1 MSLTEKKFKVFYT
14 EQNDYREVSFVPEMV
29 GGKEVYNV
37 KNSLGKHCGYVTE
50 AFLDALIRISD
61 NKDAHLTNNFMIRGL
76 EDEKKYINYLGRRI
90 ILDAPGLIDM
100 LFCKFVNLR
109 PTVYFDDTD
118 VEPLT
123 VIVNSKFDIKN
134 SNSVLDIKT
143 NNNMIDVGSLKIYNV
158 GKDINTINLWKI
170 SGENTN
176 GERATID
183 LNLATNRVGNLNI
196 DGFYGE
202 SAFGGPYLKLKCT
215 NEEVAPD
222 VTILGYTIDGNT
234 NDKSE
239 AGYIHF
245 ETAGEFA
252 AREGRAYMPKTYAFN
267 GKEPSRIVSKKDGI
281 FLMNSNITLKSEDDL
296 NPVSLVTNGKILLKE
311 TDAVLT
317 GKNDIDGIFRC
328 DPTAKQTRKSSVW
341 MRDVA
346 SESGI
351 YLKSKNS
358 SECIFR
364 LGNSYLSNGEKDIVM
379 KGEVSLVGVRL
390 NNEIK
395 FKELTLENVNI
406 RYSILN
412 NISDLKNAKISN
424 SEVEN
429 FNLTNKSKD
438 TQSFCFG
445 LGTIGYNDINEF
457 YSPKEGADID
467 KTIYS
472 SIKNTSVTLWEGDW
486 FHDKVGKKVYI
497 SNTIIEGDCTIETKY
512 GNRNKAIPITI
523 ENSSLSRGYFSFGK
537 DDNKPISII
546 NSEIAYNVEAINLEL
561 IKTSA
566 IKGPVRFNGVTTIE
580 DAMIDKVNFKDGKVT
595 SIVGGNYVSNGETI
609 DGSSY
614 VLNSENTKAGKI
626 TEDLELL

>member
-1 MSLTEKKFKVFYT
+1 MSLEPKTFKVNNIET
-14 EQNDYREVSFVPEMV
+14 KDYDDVHFIPAVV
-29 GGKEVYNV
+29 DDKEVYEV
-37 KNSLGKHCGYVTE
+37 KNSSNIHCGYVTE
-50 AFLDALIRISD
+50 AFLEALTKLNDDQGRL
-61 NKDAHLTNNFMIRGL
+61 NQNFTVKNTQEWEGDITLLSR
-76 EDEKKYINYLGRRI
+76 KI
-90 ILDAPGLIDM
+90 ILDAPKEPSKILVQG
-100 LFCKFVNLR
+100 VVLR
-109 PTVYFDDTD
+109 PTIYPEEIEKDNKA
-118 VEPLT
+118 LT
-123 VIVNSKFDIKN
+123 IATTSFRVMSPFCP
-134 SNSVLDIKT
+134 LDIKV
-143 NNNMIDVGSLKIYNV
+143 NHDSIEAESFSIVRVGGTADKSV
-158 GKDINTINLWKI
+158 
-170 SGENTN
+170 
-176 GERATID
+176 TID
-183 LNLATNRVGNLNI
+183 LDLATNKVGDLNI

-222 VTILGYTIDGNT
+222 ITILGYTIDGNT

-252 AREGRAYMPKTYAFN
+252 AREGRAYMPKTYALN
-267 GKEPSRIVSKKDGI
+267 GKEPSQIVSKKDGI

-296 NPVSLVTNGKILLKE
+296 SPVSLVTNGKILLKE

-341 MRDVA
+341 MRYVA

-364 LGNSYLSNGEKDIVM
+364 LGNSYLSNGEKDIVI
-379 KGEVSLVGVRL
+379 KGESSLVGVRL
-390 NNEIK
+390 DNSMK
-395 FKELTLENVNI
+395 SKELTLENVNI
-406 RYSILN
+406 RYSILS
-412 NISDLKNAKISN
+412 NISDLKNAKIAN

-429 FNLTNKSKD
+429 FSLTNKSKD

-445 LGTIGYNDINEF
+445 LGTTNYNDINEF

-472 SIKNTSVTLWEGDW
+472 SIKNTSVTLWDGDW

-546 NSEIAYNVEAINLEL
+546 NSEIAYNVDAINLDL
-561 IKTSA
+561 IEASV
-566 IKGPVRFNGVTTIE
+566 IKGPVRFNGVTEIKDT
-580 DAMIDKVNFKDGKVT
+580 MIDQVNFEDSKINKIEGGSYLANGKIIEGSEHTKTGKV
-595 SIVGGNYVSNGETI
+595 
-609 DGSSY
+609 
-614 VLNSENTKAGKI
+614 

>member
-1 MSLTEKKFKVFYT
+1 MSLEPKTFKVNNIET
-14 EQNDYREVSFVPEMV
+14 KDYDDVHFIPAIVD
-29 GGKEVYNV
+29 GKEVYEV
-37 KNSLGKHCGYVTE
+37 KNSSNLHCGYVTE
-50 AFLDALIRISD
+50 AFLEALIKVSD
-61 NKDAHLTNNFMIRGL
+61 EDGKLNQNFAVNNTQEWTGDVTLLSR
-76 EDEKKYINYLGRRI
+76 KI
-90 ILDAPGLIDM
+90 ILDAPKEPSKILVQG
-100 LFCKFVNLR
+100 VVLR
-109 PTVYFDDTD
+109 PTIYP
-118 VEPLT
+118 EEMENKALT
-123 VIVNSKFDIKN
+123 IATNGCFRIMSPFCP
-134 SNSVLDIKT
+134 LDIKV
-143 NNNMIDVGSLKIYNV
+143 NHNFIEAESFSIVRVGGTADKSV
-158 GKDINTINLWKI
+158 
-170 SGENTN
+170 
-176 GERATID
+176 TID
-183 LNLATNRVGNLNI
+183 LDLATNRVGDLNI

-202 SAFGGPYLKLKCT
+202 SAFGGPYFKLKCT

-222 VTILGYTIDGNT
+222 ITILGYTIDGNT

-245 ETAGEFA
+245 EAAGEFA
-252 AREGRAYMPKTYAFN
+252 AREGRAYIPKSYGLN

-281 FLMNSNITLKSEDDL
+281 FLMNSNITLKSDDDL
-296 NPVSLVTNGKILLKE
+296 SPVSLIANGKILLKE
-311 TDAVLT
+311 TDMVLT
-317 GKNDIDGIFRC
+317 GESDIDGIFRC

-364 LGNSYLSNGEKDIVM
+364 LGNSYLNNGEKDIVI
-379 KGEVSLVGVRL
+379 KGESSLVGVRL
-390 NNEIK
+390 DNSMK
-395 FKELTLENVNI
+395 SKELTLENVNI

-429 FNLTNKSKD
+429 FSLTNKSKNAD
-438 TQSFCFG
+438 SFCFG

-472 SIKNTSVTLWEGDW
+472 SIKNTSVTLWDGDW

-523 ENSSLSRGYFSFGK
+523 ENSSLSRGYFSFVK
-537 DDNKPISII
+537 NDDKSISII
-546 NSEIAYNVEAINLEL
+546 NSEIAYNVDAINLDL
-561 IKTSA
+561 IEASV
-566 IKGPVRFNGVTTIE
+566 IKGPVRFNGVREIK
-580 DAMIDKVNFKDGKVT
+580 DAMIDQVNFEDSKINKIEGGSYLANGK
-595 SIVGGNYVSNGETI
+595 TI
-609 DGSSY
+609 EG
-614 VLNSENTKAGKI
+614 SENTKTGKI

>member
-1 MSLTEKKFKVFYT
+1 MSLEPKTFKVNNIEKK
-14 EQNDYREVSFVPEMV
+14 DYDDVHFIPAIVDD
-29 GGKEVYNV
+29 KEVYEV
-37 KNSLGKHCGYVTE
+37 KNSSNIHCGYVTE
-50 AFLDALIRISD
+50 AFLEALTKVNDEEGRV
-61 NKDAHLTNNFMIRGL
+61 NRNFVVRQTQEWAGDITLSKGGDITLLNR
-76 EDEKKYINYLGRRI
+76 KI
-90 ILDAPGLIDM
+90 ILDAPKDPSKILVQGI
-100 LFCKFVNLR
+100 VLR
-109 PTVYFDDTD
+109 PTIYP
-118 VEPLT
+118 EEMENKALT
-123 VIVNSKFDIKN
+123 IATNGCFRIMSPFCP
-134 SNSVLDIKT
+134 LDIKV
-143 NNNMIDVGSLKIYNV
+143 NHDSLEAEAFSIVRVGGTADKSV
-158 GKDINTINLWKI
+158 
-170 SGENTN
+170 
-176 GERATID
+176 TID
-183 LNLATNRVGNLNI
+183 LDLARNKVGDLNI
-196 DGFYGE
+196 DGLYGK

-222 VTILGYTIDGNT
+222 ITILGYTIDGNT

-252 AREGRAYMPKTYAFN
+252 AREGRAYIPKSYGLN
-267 GKEPSRIVSKKDGI
+267 GKEPSKIVSKKDGI
-281 FLMNSNITLKSEDDL
+281 FLMNSNITLKSDDDL
-296 NPVSLVTNGKILLKE
+296 SPVSLVTNGKILLKE
-311 TDAVLT
+311 TDMVLT

-364 LGNSYLSNGEKDIVM
+364 LGNSYLSNGEKDIVI

-395 FKELTLENVNI
+395 SKELTLENVNI
-406 RYSILN
+406 RYSILK

-429 FNLTNKSKD
+429 LTLTNKSKD

-445 LGTIGYNDINEF
+445 IGTTNYNDINEF

-472 SIKNTSVTLWEGDW
+472 SMKNTKITLWEGDW
-486 FHDKVGKKVYI
+486 FHDKVGKGLNI
-497 SNTIIEGDCTIETKY
+497 SNSVIEGDYTIETKY
-512 GNRNKAIPITI
+512 RNRNKAVPINI
-523 ENSSLSRGYFSFGK
+523 ENSSLARGFLYIEKDFSV
-537 DDNKPISII
+537 DDKPILIT
-546 NSEIAYNVEAINLEL
+546 NSDIDYNVDAINLDL
-561 IKTSA
+561 IEASV
-566 IKGPVRFNGVTTIE
+566 IKGPVRFNGVREIKDTMIDQVNFEDSKINKIEGGSYLANGKTIE
-580 DAMIDKVNFKDGKVT
+580 GR
-595 SIVGGNYVSNGETI
+595 
-609 DGSSY
+609 
-614 VLNSENTKAGKI
+614 ENTKTGKI

>member
-1 MSLTEKKFKVFYT
+1 MSLKQQTFKVSNIET
-14 EQNDYREVSFVPEMV
+14 KDYDDVHFIPAIVD
-29 GGKEVYNV
+29 GKEVYEV
-37 KNSLGKHCGYVTE
+37 KNSSNLHCGYVTE
-50 AFLDALIRISD
+50 AFLEALIKVSD
-61 NKDAHLTNNFMIRGL
+61 EDGKLNQNFAVNNTQEWTGDVTLLSR
-76 EDEKKYINYLGRRI
+76 KI
-90 ILDAPGLIDM
+90 ILDAPKEPNKILVQGI
-100 LFCKFVNLR
+100 VLR
-109 PTVYFDDTD
+109 PTIYPEEIEKDNKA
-118 VEPLT
+118 LT
-123 VIVNSKFDIKN
+123 IATGCFRIMSPFCP
-134 SNSVLDIKT
+134 LDIKV
-143 NNNMIDVGSLKIYNV
+143 NHDFIEAESFSIVRVGGTADKSV
-158 GKDINTINLWKI
+158 
-170 SGENTN
+170 
-176 GERATID
+176 TID
-183 LNLATNRVGNLNI
+183 LDLATNRVGDLNI

-222 VTILGYTIDGNT
+222 ITILGYTIDGNT

-245 ETAGEFA
+245 ETASEFA
-252 AREGRAYMPKTYAFN
+252 AREGRAYIPKSYGLN
-267 GKEPSRIVSKKDGI
+267 GKEPSQIVSKKDGI
-281 FLMNSNITLKSEDDL
+281 FLMNSNITLKSDDDL
-296 NPVSLVTNGKILLKE
+296 SPVSLVTNGKILLKE
-311 TDAVLT
+311 TDMVLT
-317 GKNDIDGIFRC
+317 GNSDIDGIFRC

-364 LGNSYLSNGEKDIVM
+364 LGDSYFNNGEKDIVI
-379 KGEVSLVGVRL
+379 KGESSLVGVRL
-390 NNEIK
+390 DNEIK
-395 FKELTLENVNI
+395 SKELTLENVNI

-429 FNLTNKSKD
+429 FNLINKSKNTD
-438 TQSFCFG
+438 SFCFG
-445 LGTIGYNDINEF
+445 LGTIAYNDINEF

-472 SIKNTSVTLWEGDW
+472 SIKNTSATLWDGDW

-512 GNRNKAIPITI
+512 RGRNKTIPLNI
-523 ENSSLSRGYFSFGK
+523 ENSSLSRGYFSFEK
-537 DDNKPISII
+537 DNNKPISIT
-546 NSEIAYNVEAINLEL
+546 NSEIAYNVKAINLES

-566 IKGPVRFNGVTTIE
+566 IKGPVRFSGVTTIE
-580 DAMIDKVNFKDGKVT
+580 DAMIDKVNFEDGKVT

>member
-1 MSLTEKKFKVFYT
+1 MSLEPKTFKVNNIET
-14 EQNDYREVSFVPEMV
+14 KDYDEVHFIPAIVDD
-29 GGKEVYNV
+29 KEVYEV
-37 KNSLGKHCGYVTE
+37 KNSSNIHCGYVTE
-50 AFLDALIRISD
+50 AFLEALIKVSD
-61 NKDAHLTNNFMIRGL
+61 EDGKLNQNFAVNNTQEWTGDVTLLSR
-76 EDEKKYINYLGRRI
+76 KI
-90 ILDAPGLIDM
+90 ILDAPKEPSKILVQG
-100 LFCKFVNLR
+100 VVLR
-109 PTVYFDDTD
+109 PTIYP
-118 VEPLT
+118 EEMENKALT
-123 VIVNSKFDIKN
+123 IATNGCFRIMSPFCP
-134 SNSVLDIKT
+134 LDIKV
-143 NNNMIDVGSLKIYNV
+143 NHNFIEAESFSIVRVGGTADKRV
-158 GKDINTINLWKI
+158 
-170 SGENTN
+170 
-176 GERATID
+176 TID
-183 LNLATNRVGNLNI
+183 LDLATNRVGDLNI
-196 DGFYGE
+196 DGFYGK

-222 VTILGYTIDGNT
+222 ITIFGYTIDGNT

-252 AREGRAYMPKTYAFN
+252 AREGRAYIPKSYGLN
-267 GKEPSRIVSKKDGI
+267 GKEPSKIVSKKDGI

-296 NPVSLVTNGKILLKE
+296 NPVSLVANEKILLKE
-311 TDAVLT
+311 TDVVLT
-317 GKNDIDGIFRC
+317 GKSDIDGIFRC

-395 FKELTLENVNI
+395 SKELTLENVNI

-412 NISDLKNAKISN
+412 NISDLKNAKIAN

-429 FNLTNKSKD
+429 FSLTNKSKD
-438 TQSFCFG
+438 THSFCFG

-472 SIKNTSVTLWEGDW
+472 SIKNTSVTLWDGDW

-546 NSEIAYNVEAINLEL
+546 NSEIAYNVDAINLDL
-561 IKTSA
+561 IEASV
-566 IKGPVRFNGVTTIE
+566 IKGSVRFNGVREIK
-580 DAMIDKVNFKDGKVT
+580 DAMIDQVNFEDSKINKIEGGSYLANGK
-595 SIVGGNYVSNGETI
+595 TI
-609 DGSSY
+609 EG
-614 VLNSENTKAGKI
+614 SENTKTGKI

>member
-1 MSLTEKKFKVFYT
+1 MENKALTIATNGCFRIMS
-14 EQNDYREVSFVPEMV
+14 P
-29 GGKEVYNV
+29 
-37 KNSLGKHCGYVTE
+37 
-50 AFLDALIRISD
+50 
-61 NKDAHLTNNFMIRGL
+61 
-76 EDEKKYINYLGRRI
+76 
-90 ILDAPGLIDM
+90 
-100 LFCKFVNLR
+100 FC
-109 PTVYFDDTD
+109 P
-118 VEPLT
+118 
-123 VIVNSKFDIKN
+123 
-134 SNSVLDIKT
+134 LDIKV
-143 NNNMIDVGSLKIYNV
+143 NHDFIEAESFSIVRVGGTADKSV
-158 GKDINTINLWKI
+158 
-170 SGENTN
+170 
-176 GERATID
+176 TID
-183 LNLATNRVGNLNI
+183 LDLATNRVGDLNI

-222 VTILGYTIDGNT
+222 ITILGYTIDGNT

-252 AREGRAYMPKTYAFN
+252 AREGRAYIPKSYGLN

-281 FLMNSNITLKSEDDL
+281 FLMNSNITLKSDDDL
-296 NPVSLVTNGKILLKE
+296 SPVSLVANGKILLKE

-317 GKNDIDGIFRC
+317 GKSDIDGIFRC

-364 LGNSYLSNGEKDIVM
+364 LGNSYLNNGEKDIVI
-379 KGEVSLVGVRL
+379 KGESSLVGVRL
-390 NNEIK
+390 DNSMK
-395 FKELTLENVNI
+395 SKELTLENVNI

-429 FNLTNKSKD
+429 FSLINKSKNTD
-438 TQSFCFG
+438 SFCFG

-457 YSPKEGADID
+457 YSPKEGADTD

-472 SIKNTSVTLWEGDW
+472 SIKNTSVTLWDGDW

-512 GNRNKAIPITI
+512 GNRNKSIPITI

-546 NSEIAYNVEAINLEL
+546 NSEIAYNVDAINLDL
-561 IKTSA
+561 IEASV
-566 IKGPVRFNGVTTIE
+566 IKGPVRFNGVREIKDTMIDQVNFEDSKINKIEGGSYLANGKTIE
-580 DAMIDKVNFKDGKVT
+580 G
-595 SIVGGNYVSNGETI
+595 
-609 DGSSY
+609 
-614 VLNSENTKAGKI
+614 SENTKTGKV
-626 TEDLELL
+626 TNELEIL

>member
-1 MSLTEKKFKVFYT
+1 MSLKQQTFKVSNIET
-14 EQNDYREVSFVPEMV
+14 KDYDDVHFIPAIVD
-29 GGKEVYNV
+29 GKEVYEV
-37 KNSLGKHCGYVTE
+37 INSSNLHCGYVTE
-50 AFLDALIRISD
+50 AFLEALIKVSD
-61 NKDAHLTNNFMIRGL
+61 EDGKLNQNFAVNNTQEWTGDVTLLSR
-76 EDEKKYINYLGRRI
+76 KI
-90 ILDAPGLIDM
+90 ILDAPKEPSKILVQG
-100 LFCKFVNLR
+100 VVLR
-109 PTVYFDDTD
+109 PTIYP
-118 VEPLT
+118 EEMENKALT
-123 VIVNSKFDIKN
+123 IATSSFRVMSPFCP
-134 SNSVLDIKT
+134 LDIKV
-143 NNNMIDVGSLKIYNV
+143 NHDFIEAESFSIVRVGGTADKSV
-158 GKDINTINLWKI
+158 
-170 SGENTN
+170 
-176 GERATID
+176 TID
-183 LNLATNRVGNLNI
+183 LDLATNRVGDLNI

-222 VTILGYTIDGNT
+222 ITILGYTIDGNT

-239 AGYIHF
+239 SGYIHF

-252 AREGRAYMPKTYAFN
+252 AREGRAYIPKSYGLN
-267 GKEPSRIVSKKDGI
+267 GKEPSRIASKKDGI
-281 FLMNSNITLKSEDDL
+281 FLMNSNITLKSDDDL
-296 NPVSLVTNGKILLKE
+296 SPVSLVTNGKILLKE
-311 TDAVLT
+311 TDMVLT
-317 GKNDIDGIFRC
+317 GKSDIDGIFRC
-328 DPTAKQTRKSSVW
+328 DPAAKQTRKSSVW

-390 NNEIK
+390 DNSMK
-395 FKELTLENVNI
+395 SKELTLENVNI

-429 FNLTNKSKD
+429 FSLTNKSKD

-445 LGTIGYNDINEF
+445 LGTIGYNDVNEF

-472 SIKNTSVTLWEGDW
+472 SIKNTKVTLWDGDW
-486 FHDKVGKKVYI
+486 FHDKVGKKVHI

-512 GNRNKAIPITI
+512 RNRNKAIPITI
-523 ENSSLSRGYFSFGK
+523 ENSSLSRGYFSFVKNDG
-537 DDNKPISII
+537 KPISII
-546 NSEIAYNVEAINLEL
+546 NSEIAYNVDAINLDL
-561 IKTSA
+561 IEASV
-566 IKGPVRFNGVTTIE
+566 IKGPVRFNGVTEIKDT
-580 DAMIDKVNFKDGKVT
+580 MIDQVNFEDSKINK
-595 SIVGGNYVSNGETI
+595 IEGGSYLANGQNT

-614 VLNSENTKAGKI
+614 AINGENTKAGKI
-626 TEDLELL
+626 TEDLEIL

>member
-1 MSLTEKKFKVFYT
+1 MSLEPKTFKVNNIET
-14 EQNDYREVSFVPEMV
+14 KDYDDVHFIPDIVDD
-29 GGKEVYNV
+29 KEVYEV
-37 KNSLGKHCGYVTE
+37 KNSANIHCGYVTE
-50 AFLDALIRISD
+50 AFLEE
-61 NKDAHLTNNFMIRGL
+61 LTKLNDEEGRVNRNFVVRQTQEWAGDITLSKGGDITLLSR
-76 EDEKKYINYLGRRI
+76 KIV
-90 ILDAPGLIDM
+90 LDAPKEPGKILVQGI
-100 LFCKFVNLR
+100 VLR
-109 PTVYFDDTD
+109 PTIYPR
-118 VEPLT
+118 EMENKALT
-123 VIVNSKFDIKN
+123 IATSCFRIM
-134 SNSVLDIKT
+134 SPFCPLDIKV
-143 NNNMIDVGSLKIYNV
+143 NHDFIEAESFSIVRVGGTADKSV
-158 GKDINTINLWKI
+158 
-170 SGENTN
+170 
-176 GERATID
+176 TID
-183 LNLATNRVGNLNI
+183 LDLATNRVGDLNI

-215 NEEVAPD
+215 NEEVVPD
-222 VTILGYTIDGNT
+222 ITILGYTIDGNT

-252 AREGRAYMPKTYAFN
+252 AREGRAYIPKSYGLN

-281 FLMNSNITLKSEDDL
+281 FLMNSNITLKSDDDL
-296 NPVSLVTNGKILLKE
+296 SPVSLVANGKILLKE

-317 GKNDIDGIFRC
+317 GKSDIDGIFRC

-395 FKELTLENVNI
+395 SKELTLENVNI

-429 FNLTNKSKD
+429 FSLTNKSKD

-445 LGTIGYNDINEF
+445 LGTTNYNDINEF

-472 SIKNTSVTLWEGDW
+472 SIKNTKITLWEGDW
-486 FHDKVGKKVYI
+486 FHDKVGKGLDI
-497 SNTIIEGDCTIETKY
+497 SNSVIEGNYTIETKY
-512 GNRNKAIPITI
+512 RNRNKALPINI
-523 ENSSLSRGYFSFGK
+523 ENSSLARGFLYIEKDFSV
-537 DDNKPISII
+537 DDKPISII
-546 NSEIAYNVEAINLEL
+546 NSDIDYNVDAINLDL
-561 IKTSA
+561 IEASV
-566 IKGPVRFNGVTTIE
+566 IKGAVRFNGVREIK
-580 DAMIDKVNFKDGKVT
+580 DAMIDQVNFEDSKINK
-595 SIVGGNYVSNGETI
+595 IEGGSYVYNGQTT

-614 VLNSENTKAGKI
+614 VVNGENTKAGKI

>member
-1 MSLTEKKFKVFYT
+1 MSLEPKTFKVNNIET
-14 EQNDYREVSFVPEMV
+14 KDYDDVHFIPAMV
-29 GGKEVYNV
+29 DDKEVYEV
-37 KNSLGKHCGYVTE
+37 KNSSNIHCGYVTE
-50 AFLDALIRISD
+50 AFLEALTKVNDDQGRV
-61 NKDAHLTNNFMIRGL
+61 NRNFVVRQTQEWAGDITLSKGGDITLLSR
-76 EDEKKYINYLGRRI
+76 KI
-90 ILDAPGLIDM
+90 ILDAPKDPSKILVQGI
-100 LFCKFVNLR
+100 VLR
-109 PTVYFDDTD
+109 PTIYPDEMDNKA
-118 VEPLT
+118 LT
-123 VIVNSKFDIKN
+123 IATGCFRIMSPFCP
-134 SNSVLDIKT
+134 LDIKV
-143 NNNMIDVGSLKIYNV
+143 NHDSLEAEAFSIVRVGGTADKSV
-158 GKDINTINLWKI
+158 
-170 SGENTN
+170 
-176 GERATID
+176 TID
-183 LNLATNRVGNLNI
+183 LDLATNKVGDLNI

-202 SAFGGPYLKLKCT
+202 SAFGGPYFKLKCT

-222 VTILGYTIDGNT
+222 ITIFGYTIDGNT

-252 AREGRAYMPKTYAFN
+252 AREGRAYMPKTYALN

-281 FLMNSNITLKSEDDL
+281 FLMNSNITLKSDDDL
-296 NPVSLVTNGKILLKE
+296 SPVSLVTNGKILLKE

-317 GKNDIDGIFRC
+317 GKSDIDGIFRC

-390 NNEIK
+390 DNSMK
-395 FKELTLENVNI
+395 SKELTLENVNI
-406 RYSILN
+406 RYSILK

-429 FNLTNKSKD
+429 FNLINKSKNTD
-438 TQSFCFG
+438 SFCFG
-445 LGTIGYNDINEF
+445 LGTTNYNDINEF

-472 SIKNTSVTLWEGDW
+472 SIKNTKITLWEGDW
-486 FHDKVGKKVYI
+486 FHDKVGKGLNI
-497 SNTIIEGDCTIETKY
+497 SNSVIEGNYTIETIY
-512 GNRNKAIPITI
+512 RNRNKTVPINI
-523 ENSSLSRGYFSFGK
+523 ENSSLTRGALYIEKDFSV
-537 DDNKPISII
+537 DDKPISII
-546 NSEIAYNVEAINLEL
+546 NSDIDYNVDAINLDL
-561 IKTSA
+561 IEASV
-566 IKGPVRFNGVTTIE
+566 IKGAVRFNGGREIKDT
-580 DAMIDKVNFKDGKVT
+580 MIDQVNFEDSKINK
-595 SIVGGNYVSNGETI
+595 IEGGSYVSNGKTI
-609 DGSSY
+609 EGSDYLLDGK
-614 VLNSENTKAGKI
+614 NTKTGKV

>member
-1 MSLTEKKFKVFYT
+1 MSLEPKTFKVNNIET
-14 EQNDYREVSFVPEMV
+14 KDYDDVHFIPAIVDD
-29 GGKEVYNV
+29 KEVYEV
-37 KNSLGKHCGYVTE
+37 KNSSNIHCGYVTE
-50 AFLDALIRISD
+50 AFLEALTKVNDDQGRV
-61 NKDAHLTNNFMIRGL
+61 NRNFVVRQTQEWEGDITLSKGGDITLLSR
-76 EDEKKYINYLGRRI
+76 KI
-90 ILDAPGLIDM
+90 ILDAPKDPSKILVQGI
-100 LFCKFVNLR
+100 VLR
-109 PTVYFDDTD
+109 PTIYP
-118 VEPLT
+118 EEMENKALT
-123 VIVNSKFDIKN
+123 IATSCFRIM
-134 SNSVLDIKT
+134 SPFCPLDIKV
-143 NNNMIDVGSLKIYNV
+143 NHDSLEAEAFSIVRVGGTADKSV
-158 GKDINTINLWKI
+158 
-170 SGENTN
+170 
-176 GERATID
+176 TID
-183 LNLATNRVGNLNI
+183 LDLATNRVGDLNI

-222 VTILGYTIDGNT
+222 ITILGYTIDGNT

-296 NPVSLVTNGKILLKE
+296 NPVSLVANGKILLKE
-311 TDAVLT
+311 TDMVLT

-358 SECIFR
+358 NECIFR
-364 LGNSYLSNGEKDIVM
+364 LGNSYLNNGEKDIVI
-379 KGEVSLVGVRL
+379 KGESSLVGVRL
-390 NNEIK
+390 DNSMK
-395 FKELTLENVNI
+395 SKELTLENVNI

-429 FNLTNKSKD
+429 FSLTNKSKD
-438 TQSFCFG
+438 THSFCFG
-445 LGTIGYNDINEF
+445 LGTIAYNDINEF

-472 SIKNTSVTLWEGDW
+472 SIKNTKITLWEGDW
-486 FHDKVGKKVYI
+486 FHDKVGKGLYI
-497 SNTIIEGDCTIETKY
+497 SNSVIEGDYTIETIY
-512 GNRNKAIPITI
+512 RNRNKTVPINI
-523 ENSSLSRGYFSFGK
+523 ENSSLTRGALYIEKDFSV
-537 DDNKPISII
+537 DDKPISII
-546 NSEIAYNVEAINLEL
+546 NSDIDYNVAAINLDL
-561 IKTSA
+561 IEASV
-566 IKGPVRFNGVTTIE
+566 IKGGVRFNGAREIK
-580 DAMIDKVNFKDGKVT
+580 DAMIDQVNFEDSKINKIEGGSYLANGK
-595 SIVGGNYVSNGETI
+595 TI
-609 DGSSY
+609 EG
-614 VLNSENTKAGKI
+614 SENTKTGKV

>member
-1 MSLTEKKFKVFYT
+1 MSLKQQTFKVNNIEKK
-14 EQNDYREVSFVPEMV
+14 DYDDVHFIPAIVD
-29 GGKEVYNV
+29 GKEVYEV
-37 KNSLGKHCGYVTE
+37 KNSSNLHCGYVTE
-50 AFLDALIRISD
+50 AFFEALIKVSD
-61 NKDAHLTNNFMIRGL
+61 EDGKLNQNFAVNNTQEWTGDVTLLSR
-76 EDEKKYINYLGRRI
+76 KI
-90 ILDAPGLIDM
+90 ILDAPKEPSKILVQG
-100 LFCKFVNLR
+100 VVLR
-109 PTVYFDDTD
+109 PTIYP
-118 VEPLT
+118 EEIENKALT
-123 VIVNSKFDIKN
+123 IATSCFRIM
-134 SNSVLDIKT
+134 SPFCPLDIKV
-143 NNNMIDVGSLKIYNV
+143 NHDSLEAEAFSIVRVGGTADKSV
-158 GKDINTINLWKI
+158 
-170 SGENTN
+170 
-176 GERATID
+176 TID
-183 LNLATNRVGNLNI
+183 LDLATNKVGDLNI
-196 DGFYGE
+196 DGLYGE

-222 VTILGYTIDGNT
+222 ITILGYTIDGNT

-252 AREGRAYMPKTYAFN
+252 AREGRAYIPKSYGLN

-281 FLMNSNITLKSEDDL
+281 FLMNSNITLKSDDDL
-296 NPVSLVTNGKILLKE
+296 SPVSLVTNGKILLKE
-311 TDAVLT
+311 TDVVLT
-317 GKNDIDGIFRC
+317 GKSDIDGIFRC

-364 LGNSYLSNGEKDIVM
+364 LGNSYLSNGEKDIVI
-379 KGEVSLVGVRL
+379 KGESSLVGVRL
-390 NNEIK
+390 DNSMK
-395 FKELTLENVNI
+395 SKELTLENVNI
-406 RYSILN
+406 RYSILK

-429 FNLTNKSKD
+429 FSLTNKSKNAD
-438 TQSFCFG
+438 SFCFG

-472 SIKNTSVTLWEGDW
+472 SIKNTKITLWDGDW

-512 GNRNKAIPITI
+512 RNRNKAIPITI

-537 DDNKPISII
+537 DDNKPISIT
-546 NSEIAYNVEAINLEL
+546 NSEIAYNVDAINLDL
-561 IKTSA
+561 IEASV
-566 IKGPVRFNGVTTIE
+566 IKGPVRFNGVREIKDT
-580 DAMIDKVNFKDGKVT
+580 MIDQVNFEDSKINKIEGGSYLANGK
-595 SIVGGNYVSNGETI
+595 IIEG
-609 DGSSY
+609 
-614 VLNSENTKAGKI
+614 SENTKTGKI
-626 TEDLELL
+626 TEDLEIL

>member
-1 MSLTEKKFKVFYT
+1 MSLEPKTFKVNNIET
-14 EQNDYREVSFVPEMV
+14 KDYDDVHFIPAIVD
-29 GGKEVYNV
+29 GKEVYEV
-37 KNSLGKHCGYVTE
+37 KNISNIHCGYVTE
-50 AFLDALIRISD
+50 AFLEALTKVNDDQGRV
-61 NKDAHLTNNFMIRGL
+61 NRNFVVRQTQEWAGDITLSKGGDITLLSR
-76 EDEKKYINYLGRRI
+76 KI
-90 ILDAPGLIDM
+90 ILDAPKDPSKILVQGI
-100 LFCKFVNLR
+100 VLR
-109 PTVYFDDTD
+109 PTIYP
-118 VEPLT
+118 EEIENKALT
-123 VIVNSKFDIKN
+123 IATGCFRIMSPFCP
-134 SNSVLDIKT
+134 LDIKV
-143 NNNMIDVGSLKIYNV
+143 NHDFIEAEAFSIVRVGGTADKSV
-158 GKDINTINLWKI
+158 
-170 SGENTN
+170 
-176 GERATID
+176 TID
-183 LNLATNRVGNLNI
+183 LDLATNRVGDLNI

-222 VTILGYTIDGNT
+222 ITILGYTIDGNT

-252 AREGRAYMPKTYAFN
+252 VREGRAYIPKSYGLN

-281 FLMNSNITLKSEDDL
+281 FLMNSNITLKSDDDL
-296 NPVSLVTNGKILLKE
+296 SPVSLVANGKILLKE
-311 TDAVLT
+311 TDVVLT
-317 GKNDIDGIFRC
+317 GKSDIDGIFRC

-395 FKELTLENVNI
+395 SKELTLENVNI

-412 NISDLKNAKISN
+412 NISDLKNAKIAN

-429 FNLTNKSKD
+429 FSLTNKSKD
-438 TQSFCFG
+438 THSFCFG
-445 LGTIGYNDINEF
+445 LGTIAYNDINEF

-472 SIKNTSVTLWEGDW
+472 SIKNTKITLWEGDW
-486 FHDKVGKKVYI
+486 FHDKVGKGLDI
-497 SNTIIEGDCTIETKY
+497 SNSVIEGNYTIETIY
-512 GNRNKAIPITI
+512 RNRNKTVPINI
-523 ENSSLSRGYFSFGK
+523 ANSSLTRGALYIEKDFSV
-537 DDNKPISII
+537 DDKPISII
-546 NSEIAYNVEAINLEL
+546 NSDIDYNVAAINLDL
-561 IKTSA
+561 IEASV
-566 IKGPVRFNGVTTIE
+566 IKGGVRFNGVREIK
-580 DAMIDKVNFKDGKVT
+580 DAMIDQVNFEDSKINK
-595 SIVGGNYVSNGETI
+595 IEGGSYVYNGQNT

-614 VLNSENTKAGKI
+614 VVNGENTKAGKI
-626 TEDLELL
+626 TEELELL

>member
-1 MSLTEKKFKVFYT
+1 MSLEQKKFQVFDIEKK
-14 EQNDYREVSFVPEMV
+14 DYDDVHFTPAIVD
-29 GGKEVYNV
+29 GKEVYEV
-37 KNSLGKHCGYVTE
+37 KNSSNIHCGYVTE
-50 AFLDALIRISD
+50 AFLEALTKVNDEEGRVNRNFVVRQTQEWAGD
-61 NKDAHLTNNFMIRGL
+61 LTLSKGGDITLLTR
-76 EDEKKYINYLGRRI
+76 KI
-90 ILDAPGLIDM
+90 ILDAPKDPSKILVQGI
-100 LFCKFVNLR
+100 VLR
-109 PTVYFDDTD
+109 PTIYPEEMEDKA
-118 VEPLT
+118 LT
-123 VIVNSKFDIKN
+123 IATSCFRIM
-134 SNSVLDIKT
+134 SPFCPLDIKVNYDFIEAEAFSIVRIGGT
-143 NNNMIDVGSLKIYNV
+143 ADKSV
-158 GKDINTINLWKI
+158 
-170 SGENTN
+170 
-176 GERATID
+176 TID
-183 LNLATNRVGNLNI
+183 LDLATNRVGDLNI

-222 VTILGYTIDGNT
+222 ITILGYTIDGNT

-252 AREGRAYMPKTYAFN
+252 AREGRAYMPKSYGVA

-281 FLMNSNITLKSEDDL
+281 FLMNSNITLKSDDDL
-296 NPVSLVTNGKILLKE
+296 SPVSLVTNGKILLKE
-311 TDAVLT
+311 TDMVLT
-317 GKNDIDGIFRC
+317 GKSDIDGIFRC

-364 LGNSYLSNGEKDIVM
+364 LGNSYLSNGEKDIVI
-379 KGEVSLVGVRL
+379 KGESSLVDVRL
-390 NNEIK
+390 NNSMNS
-395 FKELTLENVNI
+395 KELTLENVNI

-429 FNLTNKSKD
+429 LTLTNKSKY

-445 LGTIGYNDINEF
+445 LGTTNYNDINEF

-472 SIKNTSVTLWEGDW
+472 SIKNTKITLWEGDW
-486 FHDKVGKKVYI
+486 FHDKVGKGLDI
-497 SNTIIEGDCTIETKY
+497 SNSVIEGNYTIETKY
-512 GNRNKAIPITI
+512 RNRNKALPINI
-523 ENSSLSRGYFSFGK
+523 ENSSLARGFLYIEKDFSV
-537 DDNKPISII
+537 DDKPLLII
-546 NSEIAYNVEAINLEL
+546 NSDIDYNVDAINLDL
-561 IKTSA
+561 IEASV
-566 IKGPVRFNGVTTIE
+566 IKGPVRFNGVREIK
-580 DAMIDKVNFKDGKVT
+580 DAMIDQVNFEDSKINKIEGGSYLANGKIIEGSEHTKTGKV
-595 SIVGGNYVSNGETI
+595 
-609 DGSSY
+609 
-614 VLNSENTKAGKI
+614 

>member
-1 MSLTEKKFKVFYT
+1 MSLKQQTFKVNNIEKK
-14 EQNDYREVSFVPEMV
+14 DYDDVHFIPAIVDD
-29 GGKEVYNV
+29 KEVYEV
-37 KNSLGKHCGYVTE
+37 KNSSNLHCGYVTE
-50 AFLDALIRISD
+50 AFLEALIKVSD
-61 NKDAHLTNNFMIRGL
+61 EDGKLNQNFAVNNTQEWTGDVTLLSR
-76 EDEKKYINYLGRRI
+76 KI
-90 ILDAPGLIDM
+90 ILDAPKDPSKILVQGI
-100 LFCKFVNLR
+100 VLR
-109 PTVYFDDTD
+109 PTIYP
-118 VEPLT
+118 EEMENKALT
-123 VIVNSKFDIKN
+123 IATNGCFRIMSPFCP
-134 SNSVLDIKT
+134 LDIKV
-143 NNNMIDVGSLKIYNV
+143 NHDFIEAESFSIVRVGGTADKSV
-158 GKDINTINLWKI
+158 
-170 SGENTN
+170 
-176 GERATID
+176 TID
-183 LNLATNRVGNLNI
+183 LDLATNRVGDLNI

-222 VTILGYTIDGNT
+222 ITILGYTIDGNT

-252 AREGRAYMPKTYAFN
+252 VREGRAYIPKSYGLN

-281 FLMNSNITLKSEDDL
+281 FLMNSNITLKSDDDL
-296 NPVSLVTNGKILLKE
+296 SPVSLVTNGKILLKE
-311 TDAVLT
+311 TDMVLT
-317 GKNDIDGIFRC
+317 GKSDIDGIFRC

-364 LGNSYLSNGEKDIVM
+364 LGNSYLSNGEKDIVI
-379 KGEVSLVGVRL
+379 KGESSLVGVRL
-390 NNEIK
+390 DNSMK
-395 FKELTLENVNI
+395 SKELTLENVNI

-412 NISDLKNAKISN
+412 NISDLKNVKIAN

-429 FNLTNKSKD
+429 FNLINKSKNTD
-438 TQSFCFG
+438 SFCFG

-472 SIKNTSVTLWEGDW
+472 SIKNTSVTLWDGDW

-546 NSEIAYNVEAINLEL
+546 NSEIAYNVDAINLDL
-561 IKTSA
+561 IEASVIRGA
-566 IKGPVRFNGVTTIE
+566 VRFNGVREIK
-580 DAMIDKVNFKDGKVT
+580 DAMIDQVNFEDSKINKIEGGSYLANGK
-595 SIVGGNYVSNGETI
+595 TI
-609 DGSSY
+609 EGR
-614 VLNSENTKAGKI
+614 ENTKTGKI
-626 TEDLELL
+626 TEDLEIL

>member
-1 MSLTEKKFKVFYT
+1 MSLKQQTFKVNNIEKKDCDDVHFIPAIV
-14 EQNDYREVSFVPEMV
+14 D
-29 GGKEVYNV
+29 GKEVYEV
-37 KNSLGKHCGYVTE
+37 KNSSNLHCGYVTE
-50 AFLDALIRISD
+50 AFLEALIKVSD
-61 NKDAHLTNNFMIRGL
+61 EDGKLNQNFAVNNTQEWTGDVTLLNR
-76 EDEKKYINYLGRRI
+76 KI
-90 ILDAPGLIDM
+90 ILDAPKDPSKILVQGI
-100 LFCKFVNLR
+100 VLR
-109 PTVYFDDTD
+109 PTIYPEE
-118 VEPLT
+118 VEKGDKALT
-123 VIVNSKFDIKN
+123 IATNGCFRIMSPFCP
-134 SNSVLDIKT
+134 LDIKV
-143 NNNMIDVGSLKIYNV
+143 NHDFIEAESFSIVRVGGTADKSV
-158 GKDINTINLWKI
+158 
-170 SGENTN
+170 
-176 GERATID
+176 TID
-183 LNLATNRVGNLNI
+183 LDLATNRVGDLSI

-222 VTILGYTIDGNT
+222 ITILGYTIDGNT

-252 AREGRAYMPKTYAFN
+252 AREGRVYIPKSYGLN

-281 FLMNSNITLKSEDDL
+281 FLMNSNITLKSDDDL
-296 NPVSLVTNGKILLKE
+296 SPVSLVTNGKILLKE

-317 GKNDIDGIFRC
+317 GKSDIDGIFRC

-341 MRDVA
+341 MRDVV

-395 FKELTLENVNI
+395 SKELTLENVNI

-412 NISDLKNAKISN
+412 NISDLKNTKIAN

-429 FNLTNKSKD
+429 FNLINKSKNTD
-438 TQSFCFG
+438 SFCFG
-445 LGTIGYNDINEF
+445 FGTIGYNDINEF

-472 SIKNTSVTLWEGDW
+472 SIKNTKITLWEGDW
-486 FHDKVGKKVYI
+486 FHDKVGKGLYI
-497 SNTIIEGDCTIETKY
+497 SNSVIEGDYTIETKY
-512 GNRNKAIPITI
+512 RNRNKAVPINI
-523 ENSSLSRGYFSFGK
+523 ENSSLARGFLYIEKDFSV
-537 DDNKPISII
+537 DDRPISII
-546 NSEIAYNVEAINLEL
+546 NSDIDYNIDAINLDL
-561 IKTSA
+561 IEASV
-566 IKGPVRFNGVTTIE
+566 IKGAVRFNGVREIK
-580 DAMIDKVNFKDGKVT
+580 DAMIDQVNFEDSKINK
-595 SIVGGNYVSNGETI
+595 IEGGSYVYNGQNT

-614 VLNSENTKAGKI
+614 VVNGENTKAGKI
-626 TEDLELL
+626 TEELELL

>member
-1 MSLTEKKFKVFYT
+1 MSLKQQTFKVNNIEKK
-14 EQNDYREVSFVPEMV
+14 DYDDVHFIPAIVD
-29 GGKEVYNV
+29 GKEVYEI
-37 KNSLGKHCGYVTE
+37 KNSSNLHCGYVTE
-50 AFLDALIRISD
+50 AFLEALIKVSD
-61 NKDAHLTNNFMIRGL
+61 EDGKLNQNFAVNNTQEWTGDVTLLSR
-76 EDEKKYINYLGRRI
+76 KI
-90 ILDAPGLIDM
+90 ILDAPKDPSKILVQGI
-100 LFCKFVNLR
+100 VLR
-109 PTVYFDDTD
+109 PTIYP
-118 VEPLT
+118 EEIENKALT
-123 VIVNSKFDIKN
+123 IATSCFRIM
-134 SNSVLDIKT
+134 SPFCPLDIKV
-143 NNNMIDVGSLKIYNV
+143 NHDFIEAEAFSIVRVGGTADKSV
-158 GKDINTINLWKI
+158 
-170 SGENTN
+170 
-176 GERATID
+176 TID
-183 LNLATNRVGNLNI
+183 LDLATNKVGDLNI

-222 VTILGYTIDGNT
+222 ITILGYTIDGNT

-252 AREGRAYMPKTYAFN
+252 AREGRAYIPKSYGLN
-267 GKEPSRIVSKKDGI
+267 GKEPSKIASKKDGI
-281 FLMNSNITLKSEDDL
+281 FLMNSNITLKSDDDL
-296 NPVSLVTNGKILLKE
+296 SPVSLVANGKILLKE
-311 TDAVLT
+311 TDMVLT
-317 GKNDIDGIFRC
+317 GKSDIDGIFRC

-395 FKELTLENVNI
+395 SKELTLENVNI
-406 RYSILN
+406 RYSILK
-412 NISDLKNAKISN
+412 NISDLKNAKIAN

-429 FNLTNKSKD
+429 FSLTNKSKD

-445 LGTIGYNDINEF
+445 LGTVGYNDVNEF

-472 SIKNTSVTLWEGDW
+472 SIKNTSVTLWDGDW

-497 SNTIIEGDCTIETKY
+497 SNTIIEGDCTIETKCR
-512 GNRNKAIPITI
+512 NRNKAIPITI

-537 DDNKPISII
+537 DDDKPISIT
-546 NSEIAYNVEAINLEL
+546 NSEIAYNVDAINLDL
-561 IKTSA
+561 IEASV
-566 IKGPVRFNGVTTIE
+566 IKGPVRFNGVREIKDT
-580 DAMIDKVNFKDGKVT
+580 MIDQVNFEDSKINKIEGGSYLANGK
-595 SIVGGNYVSNGETI
+595 IIEG
-609 DGSSY
+609 
-614 VLNSENTKAGKI
+614 SENTKTGKI

>member
-1 MSLTEKKFKVFYT
+1 MSLEPKTFKVSNIET
-14 EQNDYREVSFVPEMV
+14 KDYDDVHFIPAVV
-29 GGKEVYNV
+29 DDKEVYEV
-37 KNSLGKHCGYVTE
+37 KNSFNIHCGYVTE
-50 AFLDALIRISD
+50 AFLEALTKVNDEEGRVNRNFVVRQTQEWAGD
-61 NKDAHLTNNFMIRGL
+61 LTLSKGGDITLLTR
-76 EDEKKYINYLGRRI
+76 KI
-90 ILDAPGLIDM
+90 ILDAPKDPSKILVQG
-100 LFCKFVNLR
+100 VVLR
-109 PTVYFDDTD
+109 PTIYPD
-118 VEPLT
+118 EMENKALT
-123 VIVNSKFDIKN
+123 IATSCFRIM
-134 SNSVLDIKT
+134 SPFCPLDIKV
-143 NNNMIDVGSLKIYNV
+143 NYDSLEAESFSIVRVGGTADKSV
-158 GKDINTINLWKI
+158 
-170 SGENTN
+170 
-176 GERATID
+176 TID
-183 LNLATNRVGNLNI
+183 LDLATNKVGDLNI
-196 DGFYGE
+196 NGFYGE
-202 SAFGGPYLKLKCT
+202 STFGGPYLKLKCT

-222 VTILGYTIDGNT
+222 ITILGYTIDGNT

-252 AREGRAYMPKTYAFN
+252 VREGRAYIPKSYGLN
-267 GKEPSRIVSKKDGI
+267 GKEPSKIVSKKDGI
-281 FLMNSNITLKSEDDL
+281 FLMNSNITLKSDDDL
-296 NPVSLVTNGKILLKE
+296 SPVSLVANGKILLKE

-317 GKNDIDGIFRC
+317 GKNNVKGIFRC

-364 LGNSYLSNGEKDIVM
+364 LGDSYFNNGEKDIVIE
-379 KGEVSLVGVRL
+379 GESSLVGVRL
-390 NNEIK
+390 DNEIK
-395 FKELTLENVNI
+395 SKELTLENVNI

-412 NISDLKNAKISN
+412 NISDLKNTKIAN

-429 FNLTNKSKD
+429 FNLINKSKNTD
-438 TQSFCFG
+438 SFCFG

-472 SIKNTSVTLWEGDW
+472 SIKNTSVTLWDGDW

-546 NSEIAYNVEAINLEL
+546 NSEIAYNVEAINLDL
-561 IKTSA
+561 IEASV
-566 IKGPVRFNGVTTIE
+566 IKGAVRFNGVREIK
-580 DAMIDKVNFKDGKVT
+580 DAMIDQVNFEDSKINKIEGGSYLANGK
-595 SIVGGNYVSNGETI
+595 IIEG
-609 DGSSY
+609 
-614 VLNSENTKAGKI
+614 SENTKAGKI

>member
-1 MSLTEKKFKVFYT
+1 MSLKQKKFQVFDIET
-14 EQNDYREVSFVPEMV
+14 KDYDDVHFIPAIVD
-29 GGKEVYNV
+29 GKEVYEV
-37 KNSLGKHCGYVTE
+37 KNGSNIHCGYVTE
-50 AFLDALIRISD
+50 AFLEALTKVNDEEGRVNRNFVVRQTQEWAGD
-61 NKDAHLTNNFMIRGL
+61 LTLSKGGDITLLNRKIV
-76 EDEKKYINYLGRRI
+76 
-90 ILDAPGLIDM
+90 LDAPKEPSKILVQGI
-100 LFCKFVNLR
+100 VLR
-109 PTVYFDDTD
+109 PTIYP
-118 VEPLT
+118 EEMENKALT
-123 VIVNSKFDIKN
+123 IATSSFRIM
-134 SNSVLDIKT
+134 SPFCPLDIKV
-143 NNNMIDVGSLKIYNV
+143 NHDFIEAESFSIVRVGGTADKSV
-158 GKDINTINLWKI
+158 
-170 SGENTN
+170 
-176 GERATID
+176 TID
-183 LNLATNRVGNLNI
+183 LDLATNRVGDLNI

-222 VTILGYTIDGNT
+222 ITILGYTIDGNT

-252 AREGRAYMPKTYAFN
+252 AREGRAYIPKSYGLN

-281 FLMNSNITLKSEDDL
+281 FLMNSNITLKSDDDL
-296 NPVSLVTNGKILLKE
+296 SPVSLVTNGKILLKE
-311 TDAVLT
+311 TDMVLT
-317 GKNDIDGIFRC
+317 GKSDIDGIFRC

-390 NNEIK
+390 DNSMK
-395 FKELTLENVNI
+395 SKELTLENVNI
-406 RYSILN
+406 RYSILK

-429 FNLTNKSKD
+429 FNLINKSKNTD
-438 TQSFCFG
+438 SFCFG
-445 LGTIGYNDINEF
+445 LGTTNYNDINEF

-472 SIKNTSVTLWEGDW
+472 SIKNTKITLWEGDW
-486 FHDKVGKKVYI
+486 FHDKVGKGLDI
-497 SNTIIEGDCTIETKY
+497 SNSVIEGNYTIETIY
-512 GNRNKAIPITI
+512 RNRNKTAPINI
-523 ENSSLSRGYFSFGK
+523 ENSSLTRGALYIEKDFSI
-537 DDNKPISII
+537 DDKPISII
-546 NSEIAYNVEAINLEL
+546 NSDIDYNVAAINLDL
-561 IKTSA
+561 IEASV
-566 IKGPVRFNGVTTIE
+566 IKGPVRFNGVREIKDTMIDQVNFEDSKINKIEGGSYLANGKTIE
-580 DAMIDKVNFKDGKVT
+580 G
-595 SIVGGNYVSNGETI
+595 
-609 DGSSY
+609 
-614 VLNSENTKAGKI
+614 SENTKTGKV

>member
-1 MSLTEKKFKVFYT
+1 MSLKQQTFKVNNIEKK
-14 EQNDYREVSFVPEMV
+14 DYDDVHFIPAIVD
-29 GGKEVYNV
+29 GKEVYEV
-37 KNSLGKHCGYVTE
+37 KNSSNLHCGYVTE
-50 AFLDALIRISD
+50 AFLEALIKVSD
-61 NKDAHLTNNFMIRGL
+61 EDGKLNQNFAVNNTQEWTGDVTLLTR
-76 EDEKKYINYLGRRI
+76 KI
-90 ILDAPGLIDM
+90 ILDASKEPVKILVQGI
-100 LFCKFVNLR
+100 VLR
-109 PTVYFDDTD
+109 PTIYP
-118 VEPLT
+118 EEIENKALT
-123 VIVNSKFDIKN
+123 IATSCFRIM
-134 SNSVLDIKT
+134 SPFCPLDIKV
-143 NNNMIDVGSLKIYNV
+143 NYDSLEAESFSIVRVGGTADKSV
-158 GKDINTINLWKI
+158 
-170 SGENTN
+170 
-176 GERATID
+176 TID
-183 LNLATNRVGNLNI
+183 LDLATNRVGDLNI

-222 VTILGYTIDGNT
+222 ITILGYTIDGNT

-252 AREGRAYMPKTYAFN
+252 AREGRAYIPKSYGLN
-267 GKEPSRIVSKKDGI
+267 GKELSWIVSKKDGI
-281 FLMNSNITLKSEDDL
+281 FLMNSNITLKSDDDL
-296 NPVSLVTNGKILLKE
+296 SPVSLVANGKILLKE
-311 TDAVLT
+311 TDMVLT
-317 GKNDIDGIFRC
+317 GKSDIDGIFRC

-364 LGNSYLSNGEKDIVM
+364 LGNSYLSNGEKDIVI
-379 KGEVSLVGVRL
+379 KGESSLVGVRL
-390 NNEIK
+390 NNETK
-395 FKELTLENVNI
+395 SKELTLENVNI

-429 FNLTNKSKD
+429 FNLINKSKNTD
-438 TQSFCFG
+438 SFCFG

-472 SIKNTSVTLWEGDW
+472 SIKNTSVTLWDGDW

-512 GNRNKAIPITI
+512 RNRNKAIPITI

-537 DDNKPISII
+537 DDNKPISIT
-546 NSEIAYNVEAINLEL
+546 NSEIAYNVDAINLDL
-561 IKTSA
+561 IEASV
-566 IKGPVRFNGVTTIE
+566 IKGPVRFNGVTEIKDT
-580 DAMIDKVNFKDGKVT
+580 MIDQVNFEDSKINKIEGGSYLANGKT
-595 SIVGGNYVSNGETI
+595 ING
-609 DGSSY
+609 
-614 VLNSENTKAGKI
+614 SENTKTGKV

>member
-1 MSLTEKKFKVFYT
+1 MSLEPKTFKVNNIEKK
-14 EQNDYREVSFVPEMV
+14 DYDDVHFIPAIVD
-29 GGKEVYNV
+29 GKEVYEV
-37 KNSLGKHCGYVTE
+37 INSSNLHCGYVTE
-50 AFLDALIRISD
+50 AFLEALIKVSD
-61 NKDAHLTNNFMIRGL
+61 EDGKLNQNFAVNNTQEWEGDITLLSR
-76 EDEKKYINYLGRRI
+76 KI
-90 ILDAPGLIDM
+90 ILDAPKEPSKILVQG
-100 LFCKFVNLR
+100 VVLR
-109 PTVYFDDTD
+109 PTIYP
-118 VEPLT
+118 EEIEKGNKALT
-123 VIVNSKFDIKN
+123 IATSSFRIM
-134 SNSVLDIKT
+134 SPFCPLDIKVNHDSIEAESFSIVRIGGT
-143 NNNMIDVGSLKIYNV
+143 ADKSV
-158 GKDINTINLWKI
+158 
-170 SGENTN
+170 
-176 GERATID
+176 TID
-183 LNLATNRVGNLNI
+183 LDLATNRVGDLNI

-222 VTILGYTIDGNT
+222 ITILGYTIDGNT

-252 AREGRAYMPKTYAFN
+252 AREGRAYIPKSYGLN
-267 GKEPSRIVSKKDGI
+267 GKEPSKIVSKKDGI
-281 FLMNSNITLKSEDDL
+281 FLMNSNITLKSDDDL
-296 NPVSLVTNGKILLKE
+296 SPVSLVANGKILLKE

-317 GKNDIDGIFRC
+317 GKSNIDGIFRC

-395 FKELTLENVNI
+395 SKELTLENVNI
-406 RYSILN
+406 RYSILK

-497 SNTIIEGDCTIETKY
+497 SNTIIEGDCTIETKCR
-512 GNRNKAIPITI
+512 NRNKAIPITI

-537 DDNKPISII
+537 DDDKPISIT
-546 NSEIAYNVEAINLEL
+546 NSEIAYNVDAINLDL
-561 IKTSA
+561 IEASV
-566 IKGPVRFNGVTTIE
+566 IKGPVRFNGVREIK
-580 DAMIDKVNFKDGKVT
+580 DAMIDQVNFEDSKINK
-595 SIVGGNYVSNGETI
+595 IEGGSYLSNGQNT

-614 VLNSENTKAGKI
+614 AINGENTKTGKI
-626 TEDLELL
+626 TEELELL

>member
-1 MSLTEKKFKVFYT
+1 MSLKQKKFQVFDIET
-14 EQNDYREVSFVPEMV
+14 KDYDDVHFIPAVV
-29 GGKEVYNV
+29 DDKEVYEV
-37 KNSLGKHCGYVTE
+37 KNSANIHCGYVTE
-50 AFLDALIRISD
+50 AFLEALTKVNDEEGRV
-61 NKDAHLTNNFMIRGL
+61 NRNFAVRQTQEWAGNLTLSKGGDITLLSR
-76 EDEKKYINYLGRRI
+76 KI
-90 ILDAPGLIDM
+90 ILDAPKEPSKILVQGI
-100 LFCKFVNLR
+100 VLR
-109 PTVYFDDTD
+109 PTIYP
-118 VEPLT
+118 EEIENKALT
-123 VIVNSKFDIKN
+123 IATTSFRVMSPFCP
-134 SNSVLDIKT
+134 LDIKV
-143 NNNMIDVGSLKIYNV
+143 NHDSIEAESFSIVRVGGTADKSV
-158 GKDINTINLWKI
+158 
-170 SGENTN
+170 
-176 GERATID
+176 TID
-183 LNLATNRVGNLNI
+183 LDLATNKVGDLNI

-222 VTILGYTIDGNT
+222 ITIFGYTIDGNT

-252 AREGRAYMPKTYAFN
+252 AREGRAYIPKSYGLN

-281 FLMNSNITLKSEDDL
+281 FLMNSNITLKSDDDL
-296 NPVSLVTNGKILLKE
+296 SPVSLVTNGKILLKE

-317 GKNDIDGIFRC
+317 GKSDIDGIFRC

-364 LGNSYLSNGEKDIVM
+364 LGNSYLGNGEKDIVI
-379 KGEVSLVGVRL
+379 KGESSLVDVRL
-390 NNEIK
+390 NNSMNS
-395 FKELTLENVNI
+395 KELTLENVNI

-424 SEVEN
+424 SEVAN
-429 FNLTNKSKD
+429 FSLTNKSKD

-445 LGTIGYNDINEF
+445 LGTTGYNDINEF

-472 SIKNTSVTLWEGDW
+472 SIKNTSVTLWDGDW
-486 FHDKVGKKVYI
+486 FHDKVGKGLYI
-497 SNTIIEGDCTIETKY
+497 SNSVIEGDYTIETKY
-512 GNRNKAIPITI
+512 RNKNKAVPINI
-523 ENSSLSRGYFSFGK
+523 ENSSLARGFLYIEKDFSV
-537 DDNKPISII
+537 DDKPILII
-546 NSEIAYNVEAINLEL
+546 NSDIDYNVDAINLDL
-561 IKTSA
+561 IEASV
-566 IKGPVRFNGVTTIE
+566 IKGPIRFNGVREIKDVMIDQVNFEDSKINKIEGGSYLANGKTIE
-580 DAMIDKVNFKDGKVT
+580 G
-595 SIVGGNYVSNGETI
+595 
-609 DGSSY
+609 
-614 VLNSENTKAGKI
+614 SENTKAGKI

>member
-1 MSLTEKKFKVFYT
+1 MSLKQQTFKVNNIEKK
-14 EQNDYREVSFVPEMV
+14 DYDDVHFIPAIVD
-29 GGKEVYNV
+29 GKEVYEV
-37 KNSLGKHCGYVTE
+37 KNSSNLHCGYVTE
-50 AFLDALIRISD
+50 AFLEALTKLNDDQGRL
-61 NKDAHLTNNFMIRGL
+61 NQNFTVKNTQEWTGDVTLLSR
-76 EDEKKYINYLGRRI
+76 KI
-90 ILDAPGLIDM
+90 ILDAPKDPSKILVQGI
-100 LFCKFVNLR
+100 VLR
-109 PTVYFDDTD
+109 PTIYPDEIEKGNKV
-118 VEPLT
+118 LT
-123 VIVNSKFDIKN
+123 IATNGCFRIMSPFCP
-134 SNSVLDIKT
+134 LDIKV
-143 NNNMIDVGSLKIYNV
+143 NYDSIEAESFSIVRVGGTADKSV
-158 GKDINTINLWKI
+158 
-170 SGENTN
+170 
-176 GERATID
+176 TID
-183 LNLATNRVGNLNI
+183 LDLATNRVGDLNI

-222 VTILGYTIDGNT
+222 ITILGYTIDGNT

-252 AREGRAYMPKTYAFN
+252 AREGRAYIPKSYGLN
-267 GKEPSRIVSKKDGI
+267 GKEPSRIVSKKDSI
-281 FLMNSNITLKSEDDL
+281 FLMNSNITLKSDDDL
-296 NPVSLVTNGKILLKE
+296 SPVSLVANGKILLKE
-311 TDAVLT
+311 TDVVLT
-317 GKNDIDGIFRC
+317 GESDIDGIFRC

-390 NNEIK
+390 DNSMK
-395 FKELTLENVNI
+395 AKELTLENVNI

-412 NISDLKNAKISN
+412 NISDLKNAKIAN

-429 FNLTNKSKD
+429 FNLINKSKNTD
-438 TQSFCFG
+438 SFCFG

-472 SIKNTSVTLWEGDW
+472 SIKNTSVTLWDGDW
-486 FHDKVGKKVYI
+486 FHDKVGKGLNI
-497 SNTIIEGDCTIETKY
+497 SNSVIEGDYTIETKY
-512 GNRNKAIPITI
+512 RNRNKALPINI
-523 ENSSLSRGYFSFGK
+523 ENSSLARGFLYIEKDFSV
-537 DDNKPISII
+537 DDKPILII
-546 NSEIAYNVEAINLEL
+546 NSDIDYNVDAINLDL
-561 IKTSA
+561 IEASVIRGA
-566 IKGPVRFNGVTTIE
+566 VRFNGVREIK
-580 DAMIDKVNFKDGKVT
+580 DAMIDQVNFEDSKINKIEGGSYLANGKT
-595 SIVGGNYVSNGETI
+595 ING
-609 DGSSY
+609 
-614 VLNSENTKAGKI
+614 SENTKTGKI